1 MYFQWQDGGWAD
13 IVRNSTYYR
22 LEKEYFI
29 IISLLFLYM
38 ILYEYYRTNKN
49 GLSLNKIKSIY
60 IFMFTYRHKKFYQF
74 KKNYPIKGLHKTVF
88 ITRSIP
94 SKIKY
99 LLQLMS
105 GKRPY

>member
-1 MYFQWQDGGWAD
+1 MKSLESIRVTEHNEKKALGKNPMYYNARD
-13 IVRNSTYYR
+13 
-22 LEKEYFI
+22 
-29 IISLLFLYM
+29 
-38 ILYEYYRTNKN
+38 
-49 GLSLNKIKSIY
+49 
-60 IFMFTYRHKKFYQF
+60 RHKKFYQF